1 MAFTSNSGGGPMAE
15 INVTPLVDV
24 MLVLLII
31 FMITA
36 PLMSHK
42 IRIDLPQANP
52 NVQEQNPPEPIDLAV
67 KESGEIFWNDELVT
81 EAMLQAQLRVA
92 AQKNPQPEL
101 QIRADKETQIPADR
115 NRDGEREER
124 RHGQDRIHH
133 DLGGRRAVSSAP
145 QTRLRRRCS
154 NAAPFLFV
162 RSVMARPFPLSRLRE
177 RVGVRAFGVKRVGC
191 LCARWKREPRAPSP
205 CPLPQAGEGKAVACA
220 ARASLARESR
230 DSCGS

>member
-1 MAFTSNSGGGPMAE
+1 MAFSSNSGGGPMAD

-67 KESGEIFWNDELVT
+67 KETGEIFWNDELVT
-81 EAMLQAQLRVA
+81 EAMLQAQLRVS

-101 QIRADKETQIPADR
+101 QIRADKDTKYQLIA
-115 NRDGEREER
+115 
-124 RHGQDRIHH
+124 
-133 DLGGRRAVSSAP
+133 
-145 QTRLRRRCS
+145 T
-154 NAAPFLFV
+154 
-162 RSVMARPFPLSRLRE
+162 VMANAKSA
-177 RVGVRAFGVKRVGC
+177 GMVKIGFITT
-191 LCARWKREPRAPSP
+191 PAPN
-205 CPLPQAGEGKAVACA
+205 K
-220 ARASLARESR
+220 
-230 DSCGS
+230 